1 MDLTTLKLVLSA
13 LDYRGWAFVAG
24 AMGEGLYLRVEFV
37 DDGIQTGRKWYIST
51 HATRSEVVQ
60 TALFAVLTALEHEA
74 REAFTYR
81 GVAIFAPHYN
91 VDRLHEL
98 ACSHTPDI
106 RTPV

>member
-1 MDLTTLKLVLSA
+1 MDLPTLNLVLSA
-13 LDYRGWAFVAG
+13 IEYQGWAFMTET
-24 AMGEGLYLRVEFV
+24 MGEGLYLQVKFF
-37 DDGIQTGRKWYIST
+37 DNGIQTGRKWYIST